1 MKTILWTLVA
11 VLSAILWACSE
22 PDGRV
27 VGATEDGAFAL
38 TLEAEENH
46 VQAGHSLP
54 VQVRVERL
62 PGAGDGEVD
71 EDVDFVV
78 NNGSL
83 SPDSLSVNLAGV
95 DTLLGQG
102 AENVFI
108 GWVTFKA
115 AAPLSEDSRGNVSGI
130 SSEDQGEI
138 HAIFRDVQTTLKV
151 RIVDPPSS
159 L

>member
-54 VQVRVERL
+54 VQAL
-62 PGAGDGEVD
+62 GEH
-71 EDVDFVV
+71 
-78 NNGSL
+78 
-83 SPDSLSVNLAGV
+83 LASAYF
-95 DTLLGQG
+95 L
-102 AENVFI
+102 E
-108 GWVTFKA
+108 A
-115 AAPLSEDSRGNVSGI
+115 AASEWYTLAVAIPPPEEEGAAPPPPEPRPPPLCPSYEASPSAPSVAVCVQMSSGCVLVCSGCVLVCSGVFGLCSGCVLVVI
-130 SSEDQGEI
+130 
-138 HAIFRDVQTTLKV
+138 L
-151 RIVDPPSS
+151 S
-159 L
+159 LNFMI